1 MDSGLD
7 LVGTGGAFFRGKSG
21 GADFTVFAEALLT
34 GALDLLALADET
46 DMACFPGFSTLA
58 LFVALLAAGLA
69 EGFTP
74 ALATGFA
81 AGLAAL
87 TGGLPAGRAAA
98 LGAALAFGFAAAL
111 DCALCGFLDVLG
123 FIGLAVGMGPPV
135 VGNCFKYRSAT
146 SKQKCA
152 LAPAQST
159 GTVTRIQ
166 GQKNG
171 KDEKQARQRQWS
183 NGVIAPMA
191 SYGIQRFSFSGKLFG
206 RTFGVQSLRKFLGG
220 IGRLIC

>member
-1 MDSGLD
+1 LDSGLD
-7 LVGTGGAFFRGKSG
+7 LVGTGEAFFRGKSG

-69 EGFTP
+69 EGFAL

-81 AGLAAL
+81 AGLAAAL
-87 TGGLPAGRAAA
+87 TGGLPEGRAAA
-98 LGAALAFGFAAAL
+98 LGAALALGLAAAL

-123 FIGLAVGMGPPV
+123 FMGLAVGMGPPV

-152 LAPAQST
+152 LAPARKST

-166 GQKNG
+166 DQKTGEVKNRPG
-171 KDEKQARQRQWS
+171 SAKRIEVR
-183 NGVIAPMA
+183 
-191 SYGIQRFSFSGKLFG
+191 
-206 RTFGVQSLRKFLGG
+206 
-220 IGRLIC
+220 